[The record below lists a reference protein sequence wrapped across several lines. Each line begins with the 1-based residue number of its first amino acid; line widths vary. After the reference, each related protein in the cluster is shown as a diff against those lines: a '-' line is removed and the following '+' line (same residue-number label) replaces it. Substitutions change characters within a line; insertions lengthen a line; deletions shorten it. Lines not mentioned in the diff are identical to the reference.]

1 MTFLTLHSLFTDQ
14 DEALKFVA
22 DNNLLYNDG
31 ECENCHHT
39 YQFYQDN
46 SSKTSII
53 LKCTNCKNKKSV
65 FHKSIFTRSKI
76 PITKILHIIYCWSME
91 YTRDQTVHETKVCPD
106 TVTNFFQACRQACI
120 EWYNAEGQSPI
131 GGPGHTVEIDETLMP
146 TRKNH
151 CGRVLSQQWL
161 FGGVCRETKEK
172 FIIPVPDRTSSTLI
186 PIIQAHISPN
196 SQINSDCWRAYKTL
210 NTLPQNYIHEEV
222 NHSTNFVNPIT
233 KAHTQ
238 TVERMWRSVKRVK
251 RRAEGLHNKD
261 IQDHVAVYLWRD
273 RFHVNHENGFMMIIK
288 LIGETY
294 YE

>member
-151 CGRVLSQQWL
+151 CGRVLSQQ
-161 FGGVCRETKEK
+161 
-172 FIIPVPDRTSSTLI
+172 
-186 PIIQAHISPN
+186 
-196 SQINSDCWRAYKTL
+196 
-210 NTLPQNYIHEEV
+210 
-222 NHSTNFVNPIT
+222 
-233 KAHTQ
+233 
-238 TVERMWRSVKRVK
+238 
-251 RRAEGLHNKD
+251 
-261 IQDHVAVYLWRD
+261 
-273 RFHVNHENGFMMIIK
+273 
-288 LIGETY
+288 
-294 YE
+294 